1 MAEHQM
7 TLSSEEHEFLRSLM
21 EQVLKETRVEE
32 HRTRKLSYREYVLHK
47 EDLIIGLL
55 NKLRQPVG

>member
-7 TLSSEEHEFLRSLM
+7 TLTAEEHEFLRGLL
-21 EQVLKETRVEE
+21 EEALKETRVEE

-47 EDLIIGLL
+47 ENLIEGLL
-55 NKLRQPVG
+55 NKLQQPVG

>member
-7 TLSSEEHEFLRSLM
+7 TLSSEEHEFLRSLL